1 MDQKYANP
9 ASRNTMRAAGGMM
22 GNAAKM
28 PGAAIGGG
36 GNQTQ
41 GAGQIPG
48 KVSVPMPGTN
58 ETQPPFKGGGVY
70 KAPTGFNGGVIDGMV
85 GGMV

>member
-1 MDQKYANP
+1 
-9 ASRNTMRAAGGMM
+9 
-22 GNAAKM
+22 
-28 PGAAIGGG
+28 
-36 GNQTQ
+36 
-41 GAGQIPG
+41 
-48 KVSVPMPGTN
+48 MPGTN